1 MVPALIFG
9 AILGICAMVILSVF
23 LTLRGKKGS
32 QIVPGHDT
40 ESNQGNLSQVQ
51 DCLDS

>member
-9 AILGICAMVILSVF
+9 AILGICALVILSVV

-32 QIVPGHDT
+32 QIRSRQES
-40 ESNQGNLSQVQ
+40 ESN
-51 DCLDS
+51 